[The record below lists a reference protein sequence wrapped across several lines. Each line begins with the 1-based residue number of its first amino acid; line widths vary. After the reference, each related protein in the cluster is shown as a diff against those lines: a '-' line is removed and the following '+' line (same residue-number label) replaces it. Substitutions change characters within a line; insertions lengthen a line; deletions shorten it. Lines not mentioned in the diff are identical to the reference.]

1 MSKVMSLHIRHSSFM
16 PAISRTV
23 SKGTSTV
30 RCRYLVIDIPE
41 VGKNEFFM
49 LVIRWACRKHEKVC
63 ICSSSG
69 YGTFTIIEARMADYG
84 APLVPKSFF
93 V

>member
-1 MSKVMSLHIRHSSFM
+1 MSKVMSLHIRVNSFM
-16 PAISRTV
+16 PAMSRPV
-23 SKGTSTV
+23 PKRTSTV
-30 RCRYLVIDIPE
+30 GCRYLVIDILE
-41 VGKNEFFM
+41 VGKNEFFI

-63 ICSSSG
+63 ICSFSG
-69 YGTFTIIEARMADYG
+69 YGTFTIIEARMADCS